1 MSNKSSA
8 TSAKRL
14 PVAYKADFGGV
25 FLSLIADVRH
35 TKLDRGEDVPIA
47 VRVSYDKDKKYFR
60 TGMKI
65 ATSKDYLSFVSAR
78 DSRPDR
84 KEQLNYFNMIL
95 EVVKSIMLLSKGR
108 FSLERLQEEVAKGF
122 KPVVND
128 TFIYWENLSASKEK
142 VKTRQMYDMALK
154 RFRQFRKDSPI
165 ELVDVTTDL
174 IGRFDKWLMNQK
186 SGVVRKGE
194 SPNKPLS
201 LDTRMMILRAIRA
214 VMNQAKKDG
223 LIDVVP
229 EFKDFM
235 HTGNR
240 RRTNAITVDEVLK
253 LWNYWTALDA
263 KGKQS
268 AAGRAVGRWL
278 MLYSLNGLNAIDM
291 AKLVWQDNSN
301 ADEEFPQLSFIRSK
315 IDRANKPVGKQLDV
329 TIIPIIPQ
337 LRTLL
342 DEYASPYK
350 VGAPVFPDIFGNAA
364 TDEAKV
370 IRVHDFNRRISKNVA
385 EVCDTLGIQRIT
397 PQYARNSFIS
407 ALAHHGVMASY
418 IDYAVGHTTSEVSAL
433 LAGYINNLTDEAMQA
448 YNEKIFIVP
457 PIPQN

>member
-1 MSNKSSA
+1 MSNESSVK
-8 TSAKRL
+8 TELSAKRL
-14 PVAYKADFGGV
+14 PVAMKADFGGV

-35 TKLDRGEDVPIA
+35 AKFERGEDVPLA
-47 VRVSYDKDKKYFR
+47 VRVSYNKDKKYFR
-60 TGMKI
+60 TGLKMSSTKE
-65 ATSKDYLSFVSAR
+65 YLSFVSAR
-78 DSRPDR
+78 DSRSDR
-84 KEQLNYFNMIL
+84 KEQLAYFSMIL
-95 EVVKSIMLLSKGR
+95 DVVKNIMLSNKGR
-108 FSLERLQEEVAKGF
+108 FTLERLQEEVSKGF

-128 TFIYWENLSASKEK
+128 TFTYWENLSAGKEK

-154 RFRQFRKDSPI
+154 RFREFRNGSSIQLP
-165 ELVDVTTDL
+165 DVTTDL
-174 IGRFDKWLMNQK
+174 IGKFDKWLMKQK
-186 SGVVRKGE
+186 SANN
-194 SPNKPLS
+194 PNKPLS
-201 LDTRMMILRAIRA
+201 LDTRMMILRAVRA

-240 RRTNAITVDEVLK
+240 RRLNYISVEDAIK
-253 LWNYWTALDA
+253 LWNYWDSLDSR
-263 KGKQS
+263 GKQS
-268 AAGRAVGRWL
+268 ASGRAVGRWL
-278 MLYSLNGLNAIDM
+278 MLYSMNGLNAIDM
-291 AKLVWQDNSN
+291 AKLVWQANSS
-301 ADEEFPQLSFIRSK
+301 DKEDYPQLSFIRSK

-337 LRTLL
+337 LRQLL
-342 DEYASPYK
+342 NEYASPFK
-350 VGAPVFPDIFGNAA
+350 VGAPVFPDIFGNAI

-370 IRVHDFNRRISKNVA
+370 IRVHDFNRRISKNIA
-385 EVCDTLGIQRIT
+385 EVCDALDIQRIT

-407 ALAHHGVMASY
+407 ALAHHGVITSY

-433 LAGYINNLTDEAMQA
+433 LSGYIGNLSDEAMQA

>member
-1 MSNKSSA
+1 MSNQSSV

-35 TKLDRGEDVPIA
+35 AKLDRGEDVPIA

-60 TGMKI
+60 TGLKM

-84 KEQLNYFNMIL
+84 KEQLNYFNVIL
-95 EVVKSIMLLSKGR
+95 EVVKSIVLSSKGR

-154 RFRQFRKDSPI
+154 RFRAFRKDSPI

-174 IGRFDKWLMNQK
+174 ISRFDKWLMNQK

-291 AKLVWQDNSN
+291 AKLVWQENSSIN
-301 ADEEFPQLSFIRSK
+301 EEYPQLSFIRSK
-315 IDRANKPVGKQLDV
+315 IDRANKPVGKQLDI

-337 LRTLL
+337 LRQLL

-350 VGAPVFPDIFGNAA
+350 VGASVFPDIFGNA
-364 TDEAKV
+364 TTEEAKV

-433 LAGYINNLTDEAMQA
+433 LAGYINNLTDEAMMA

>member
-1 MSNKSSA
+1 M
-8 TSAKRL
+8 
-14 PVAYKADFGGV
+14 KADFGGV

-35 TKLDRGEDVPIA
+35 AKFERGEEVPLT

-60 TGMKI
+60 TGMKMSS
-65 ATSKDYLSFVSAR
+65 SKEYLSFVSAR

-84 KEQLNYFNMIL
+84 KEQLAYFNMIL
-95 EVVKSIMLLSKGR
+95 DVVKNIMLSSKGR
-108 FSLERLQEEVAKGF
+108 FTLERLQEEVAKGF
-122 KPVVND
+122 KPIVND
-128 TFIYWENLSASKEK
+128 TFAYWENLSAGKEK

-154 RFRQFRKDSPI
+154 RFREFRNGSPI
-165 ELVDVTTDL
+165 QLPDVTTDL
-174 IGRFDKWLMNQK
+174 IGKFDKWLMKQK

-194 SPNKPLS
+194 KPNKPLS
-201 LDTRMMILRAIRA
+201 LDTRMMILRALRA

-223 LIDVVP
+223 LIEAVP

-240 RRTNAITVDEVLK
+240 RRTNAISVEDVLK
-253 LWNYWTALDA
+253 LWDYWTSLD
-263 KGKQS
+263 S
-268 AAGRAVGRWL
+268 R
-278 MLYSLNGLNAIDM
+278 
-291 AKLVWQDNSN
+291 
-301 ADEEFPQLSFIRSK
+301 
-315 IDRANKPVGKQLDV
+315 GKQLDV

-337 LRTLL
+337 LRQLL
-342 DEYASPYK
+342 DEYASPFK
-350 VGAPVFPDIFGNAA
+350 AGAPVFPDIFGNAV

-370 IRVHDFNRRISKNVA
+370 IRVHDFNRRISKNIA
-385 EVCDTLGIQRIT
+385 EVCDTLDIQRIT
-397 PQYARNSFIS
+397 PQFARNSFIS

-433 LAGYINNLTDEAMQA
+433 LAGYINNLSDEAMQA

>member
-1 MSNKSSA
+1 MSDQSSV

-14 PVAYKADFGGV
+14 PVAYRTDFGGV

-35 TKLDRGEDVPIA
+35 TKLDCGKGVPIA
-47 VRVSYDKDKKYFR
+47 IRVSYDKNKKYFR
-60 TGMKI
+60 TGMKLSTTK
-65 ATSKDYLSFVSAR
+65 AYLSFVRAR

-84 KEQLNYFNMIL
+84 KEQLTYFNMIL
-95 EVVKSIMLLSKGR
+95 DVVKSIVLSNKGR

-122 KPVVND
+122 RPVVND
-128 TFIYWENLSASKEK
+128 TFTYWENLSASKEK

-154 RFRQFRKDSPI
+154 RFREFRKDSPV
-165 ELVDVTTDL
+165 ELGDVTTDL
-174 IGRFDKWLMNQK
+174 IGRFDKWLMNLK

-194 SPNKPLS
+194 NPGKPLS

-223 LIDVVP
+223 LIDTVP

-240 RRTNAITVDEVLK
+240 RRTNAITVGEVLK
-253 LWNYWTALDA
+253 LWSYWISLDA
-263 KGKQS
+263 KGRQS

-291 AKLVWQDNSN
+291 AKLTWKENSS
-301 ADEEFPQLSFIRSK
+301 ADEEYPQFSFIRSK
-315 IDRANKPVGKQLDV
+315 IDRANRPVGKELEV

-337 LRTLL
+337 LRMLL

-350 VGAPVFPDIFGNAA
+350 VGAPVFPDIFGNAT

-370 IRVHDFNRRISKNVA
+370 VRVHDFNRRISKNIA
-385 EVCDTLGIQRIT
+385 EVCDALGIHRIT

-407 ALAHHGVMASY
+407 ALAHHGVITSY
-418 IDYAVGHTTSEVSAL
+418 IDYAVGHATSEVSAL
-433 LAGYINNLTDEAMQA
+433 LAGYINNLTDAAMQG

>member
-1 MSNKSSA
+1 MLNESSVN
-8 TSAKRL
+8 SAKRL
-14 PVAYKADFGGV
+14 PVAMKADFGGV

-35 TKLDRGEDVPIA
+35 AKFERGEEVPLA

-60 TGMKI
+60 TGMKMSSLK
-65 ATSKDYLSFVSAR
+65 AYLSFVSAY

-84 KEQLNYFNMIL
+84 KEQLDYFNMIL
-95 EVVKSIMLLSKGR
+95 DVVKNIIISSKGR

-122 KPVVND
+122 KPMDND
-128 TFIYWENLSASKEK
+128 TFTYWKNISKGKEK

-154 RFRQFRKDSPI
+154 RFREFRNGSPI
-165 ELVDVTTDL
+165 QLPDVTTDL
-174 IGRFDKWLMNQK
+174 IGKFDKWLMKQK

-194 SPNKPLS
+194 KPNKPLS
-201 LDTRMMILRAIRA
+201 LDTRMMILRALRA
-214 VMNQAKKDG
+214 VLNQAKKDG

-240 RRTNAITVDEVLK
+240 RRTNAISVEDVLK
-253 LWNYWTALDA
+253 LWDYWTSLDSR
-263 KGKQS
+263 GKQS
-268 AAGRAVGRWL
+268 AKGRAVGRWL

-291 AKLVWQDNSN
+291 AKLVWQDNSS
-301 ADEEFPQLSFIRSK
+301 ADEDYPQLSFIRSK

-337 LRTLL
+337 LRQLL
-342 DEYASPYK
+342 NEYASPFK
-350 VGAPVFPDIFGNAA
+350 VGAPVFPDIFGNAV

-370 IRVHDFNRRISKNVA
+370 IRVHDFNRRISKNIA
-385 EVCDTLGIQRIT
+385 EVCDTLDIQRIT

-433 LAGYINNLTDEAMQA
+433 LAGYINNLSDEAMQA
-448 YNEKIFIVP
+448 YNEKIFIIP

>member
-1 MSNKSSA
+1 MSNESSV

-35 TKLDRGEDVPIA
+35 AKLDCGEDVPIA

-60 TGMKI
+60 TGLKMS
-65 ATSKDYLSFVSAR
+65 ASKDYLSFVSAR
-78 DSRPDR
+78 DSRPDK
-84 KEQLNYFNMIL
+84 KEQLAYFNMIL
-95 EVVKSIMLLSKGR
+95 DVVKSIMLSNRGR

-128 TFIYWENLSASKEK
+128 TFTYWENLSASKGK

-165 ELVDVTTDL
+165 ELVDVTTDM

-194 SPNKPLS
+194 NPTKQLS

-223 LIDVVP
+223 LIDSVP

-240 RRTNAITVDEVLK
+240 RRTNAITVDDVLK
-253 LWNYWTALDA
+253 LWDYWNALTP

-291 AKLVWQDNSN
+291 AKLVWQANSN
-301 ADEEFPQLSFIRSK
+301 PDVDYPQLSFIRSK

-337 LRTLL
+337 LRQLL
-342 DEYASPYK
+342 DEYASTYK
-350 VGAPVFPDIFGNAA
+350 IGAPVFPDIFGNAT

-370 IRVHDFNRRISKNVA
+370 SRVHDFNRRISKNIA
-385 EVCDTLGIQRIT
+385 EVCDTLGIQHVT

-457 PIPQN
+457 SIPQN

>member
-1 MSNKSSA
+1 MSNVSSV

-60 TGMKI
+60 TGLKMS
-65 ATSKDYLSFVSAR
+65 TSKEYLSFVSAR
-78 DSRPDR
+78 DSRPDK
-84 KEQLNYFNMIL
+84 KEQLAYFNMIL
-95 EVVKSIMLLSKGR
+95 DVVKSIMLSSKGR
-108 FSLERLQEEVAKGF
+108 FSLERLQEDVAKGF

-128 TFIYWENLSASKEK
+128 TFTYWENLSTSKEK

-154 RFRQFRKDSPI
+154 RFRAFSKDSPI

-194 SPNKPLS
+194 STNKPLS

-223 LIDVVP
+223 LIEVVP
-229 EFKDFM
+229 EFKDYM

-240 RRTNAITVDEVLK
+240 RRTNAISVDEVLK
-253 LWNYWTALDA
+253 LWDYWTSLDK

-291 AKLVWQDNSN
+291 AKLVWQENSSS
-301 ADEEFPQLSFIRSK
+301 DEGYPQLSFIRSK
-315 IDRANKPVGKQLDV
+315 INRANKPVGKELDV

-337 LRTLL
+337 LRQLL

-350 VGAPVFPDIFGNAA
+350 VGAPVFPDIFGNAT

-370 IRVHDFNRRISKNVA
+370 IRVHDFNRRISKNIA
-385 EVCDTLGIQRIT
+385 DVCDLLGIQRIT

-433 LAGYINNLTDEAMQA
+433 LAGYINNLSDEAMQA
-448 YNEKIFIVP
+448 YNEKIFIIP

>member
-1 MSNKSSA
+1 MSNQSSVNLA
-8 TSAKRL
+8 SRL
-14 PVAYKADFGGV
+14 PVAMKADFGGV

-35 TKLDRGEDVPIA
+35 AKFERGDEVPLA

-60 TGMKI
+60 TGMKM
-65 ATSKDYLSFVSAR
+65 TSTKEYLSFVSAR

-84 KEQLNYFNMIL
+84 KEQLAYFNMIL
-95 EVVKSIMLLSKGR
+95 EVVKSIILTNKGR
-108 FSLERLQEEVAKGF
+108 FTLERLQEEVAKGF

-128 TFIYWENLSASKEK
+128 TFTYWANLSASKEK

-154 RFRQFRKDSPI
+154 RFREFRKDSSIQLP
-165 ELVDVTTDL
+165 DVSTDL
-174 IGRFDKWLMNQK
+174 IGKFDKWLMKQK
-186 SGVVRKGE
+186 SRVVRKGE
-194 SPNKPLS
+194 SPTKQLA
-201 LDTRMMILRAIRA
+201 LDTRLMLLRTLRA

-223 LIDVVP
+223 LVEVVP

-240 RRTNAITVDEVLK
+240 RRTNAISVEDVLK
-253 LWNYWTALDA
+253 LWEYWSSLDSR
-263 KGKQS
+263 GKQS
-268 AAGRAVGRWL
+268 ANGRAVGRWL

-291 AKLVWQDNSN
+291 AKLTWQENSSIK
-301 ADEEFPQLSFIRSK
+301 EEYPQLSFIRSK

-337 LRTLL
+337 LRELL
-342 DEYASPYK
+342 NEYASEFK
-350 VGAPVFPDIFGNAA
+350 VGSLVFPDIFGNAV

-370 IRVHDFNRRISKNVA
+370 IRVHDFNRRISKNIA
-385 EVCDTLGIQRIT
+385 EVCDVLGIQRIT

-433 LAGYINNLTDEAMQA
+433 LAGYINNLSDEAMAA

>member
-1 MSNKSSA
+1 MSNVSSV

-35 TKLDRGEDVPIA
+35 AKLDRGEEVPIA

-60 TGMKI
+60 TGMKMS
-65 ATSKDYLSFVSAR
+65 TSKDYLSFVSAR
-78 DSRPDR
+78 DSRPDK
-84 KEQLNYFNMIL
+84 KEQLAYFNMIL
-95 EVVKSIMLLSKGR
+95 DVVKSIMLSSKGR
-108 FSLERLQEEVAKGF
+108 FSLERLQEDVAKGF

-128 TFIYWENLSASKEK
+128 TFTYWENLSASKEK

-154 RFRQFRKDSPI
+154 RFRAFRKDSPI

-229 EFKDFM
+229 EFKDYM
-235 HTGNR
+235 HVGNR
-240 RRTNAITVDEVLK
+240 RRKNAIAVDEVLK
-253 LWNYWTALDA
+253 LWNYWTGLDA

-291 AKLVWQDNSN
+291 AKLVWQDNSSIK
-301 ADEEFPQLSFIRSK
+301 EEYPQLSFIRSK
-315 IDRANKPVGKQLDV
+315 IDRANKPVGKELDV

-337 LRTLL
+337 LRQLL

-350 VGAPVFPDIFGNAA
+350 VGAPVFPDIFGNAT

-370 IRVHDFNRRISKNVA
+370 IRVHDFNRRISKNIA
-385 EVCDTLGIQRIT
+385 DVCDQLGIQRIT

-418 IDYAVGHTTSEVSAL
+418 IDYAVGHTSNEVSAL
-433 LAGYINNLTDEAMQA
+433 LAGYIRNLSDASMQA